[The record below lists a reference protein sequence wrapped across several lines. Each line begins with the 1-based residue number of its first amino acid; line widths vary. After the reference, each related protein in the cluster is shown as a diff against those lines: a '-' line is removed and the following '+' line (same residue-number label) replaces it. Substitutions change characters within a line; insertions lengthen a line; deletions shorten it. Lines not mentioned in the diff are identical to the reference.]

1 MLFGNRRDG
10 APSLA
15 VGARTHVETTLFQK
29 SRPTIILWRVYVI
42 DGINVSG
49 DLFVFDLP
57 DKKTLSWYK
66 KKDMNR
72 HLDTGV
78 MYSHTVDRR
87 ARLTL

>member
-1 MLFGNRRDG
+1 M
-10 APSLA
+10 
-15 VGARTHVETTLFQK
+15 
-29 SRPTIILWRVYVI
+29 I